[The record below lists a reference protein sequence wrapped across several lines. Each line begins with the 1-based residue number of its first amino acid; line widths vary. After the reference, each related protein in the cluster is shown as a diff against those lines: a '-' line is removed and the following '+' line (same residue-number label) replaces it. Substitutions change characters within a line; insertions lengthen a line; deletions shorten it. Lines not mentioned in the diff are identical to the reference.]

1 MGRASNTKINN
12 ETQALKDTLHQMDLI
27 DVHRAF
33 NPESAN
39 THSSQVYREH
49 SPEQI
54 LCWATKQT
62 YANSRKLKAY
72 QASSLTTT
80 L

>member
-1 MGRASNTKINN
+1 MDRSSNTKINN
-12 ETQALKDTLHQMDLI
+12 ETQALNDTI
-27 DVHRAF
+27 HRAF

-39 THSSQVYREH
+39 THSFQGYKEH
-49 SPEQI
+49 SLEQI
-54 LCWATKQT
+54 TCWATNQT

-72 QASSLTTT
+72 QAYSLTTT

>member
-1 MGRASNTKINN
+1 MDRSSNTKINN
-12 ETQALKDTLHQMDLI
+12 ETQALNDTLNQMDLI
-27 DVHRAF
+27 NIHRAF
-33 NPESAN
+33 SPESAN
-39 THSSQVYREH
+39 THSSQVYKEH

-54 LCWATKQT
+54 TRWATKQT